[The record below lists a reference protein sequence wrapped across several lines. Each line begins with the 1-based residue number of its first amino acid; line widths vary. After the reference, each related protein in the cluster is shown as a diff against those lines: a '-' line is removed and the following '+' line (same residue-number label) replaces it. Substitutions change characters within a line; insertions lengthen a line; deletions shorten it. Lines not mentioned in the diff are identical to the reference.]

1 MLGANKTVTSCQ
13 SEKSSLIV
21 QEQLSVHPYLDWAS
35 MQAYF
40 GPGVP
45 IPAPYFSAA
54 VAPGHSPHPCMWN
67 PQPMLAPFGGPLT
80 AIYPRG
86 AYPHPSVIHITSAM
100 NPEVPAILK
109 TDKEKDFVK
118 NNKVLDKLATCIGN
132 SNVKGA
138 GCNENRSTESGDKEA
153 ECSTYGSGVSSGS
166 GGSER
171 KRNKSSEAIPNSAS
185 DAPTISL
192 GLITSPATITRNS
205 LNTTLSADLIPGAD
219 LRSSYVSKLKTGDE
233 KILSTTIMEDREL
246 KQERRKQSNRESARR
261 SRLRRQAETE
271 ELAIKVGTLIAENS
285 TLRSEI
291 SRLTKSS
298 DKLKLENSALME
310 KLRMVQLSREEN
322 IISDSVADEE
332 VPSIMVKNLLSRIDN
347 CNPDSGAN
355 QMEYETYEDSS
366 GKLHQLLDSNP
377 KSDSLTAS

>member
-138 GCNENRSTESGDKEA
+138 GCNENRSTEREA
-153 ECSTYGSGVSSGS
+153 REKGI
-166 GGSER
+166 
-171 KRNKSSEAIPNSAS
+171 NP
-185 DAPTISL
+185 
-192 GLITSPATITRNS
+192 
-205 LNTTLSADLIPGAD
+205 
-219 LRSSYVSKLKTGDE
+219 LKPYQTQ
-233 KILSTTIMEDREL
+233 EDREL